1 MRNLLPLLLMCL
13 FVSTAQA
20 QDFDIYVSDAG
31 GFETPPWQIL
41 KFDENGE
48 NPEVF
53 ISQNL
58 AWPQDILFL
67 EGSNTVLISNLS
79 SGQINRHNASTGAFI
94 ETFANVVNGPTRM
107 KIGPDGLL
115 YVLQWNNIA
124 PVRRYELDGT
134 FVDDFTDIG
143 VNQAIGLDWDSAGN
157 LYVSS
162 YNGDFVQL
170 FDTNGVAQRFFIST
184 NLTGPTNIWFN
195 DAGEMLVNDFDGGNV
210 RRFDS
215 DGNYLGD
222 FILGILQAE
231 GVDFYPNGDIII
243 GSGGDS
249 TVRLYDSE
257 GTLIENIVSSGSGGL
272 IQPNAVALREQT
284 GDFTIN
290 AGLND
295 AWFNSATPGQG
306 FFVTVFPDSGTIFLA
321 WFTYDTERP
330 DDSVTAILGE
340 PGHRWLTAFGS
351 YTGDSA
357 TLDIELTSGGI
368 FNSAQPMPTQVLD
381 GTITIEWSSCEN
393 AVLTYDVTSAGVQG
407 TIPLTRIALD
417 NVARCVELS
426 GEAGSESG

>member
-1 MRNLLPLLLMCL
+1 MRNLLLILLACIFSSSLQ
-13 FVSTAQA
+13 AQA
-20 QDFDIYVSDAG
+20 FDIYVSDAG
-31 GFETPPWQIL
+31 NFQTPPWQIL

-79 SGQINRHNASTGAFI
+79 SGQINRHDADTGAFI

-124 PVRRYELDGT
+124 PVLRYQLDGT
-134 FVDDFTDIG
+134 FVDSFTSVG

-162 YNGDFVQL
+162 YNGAFVQY
-170 FDTNGVAQRFFIST
+170 FDSSGNDLGFFITT
-184 NLTGPTNIWFN
+184 NLVGPTNIWFN
-195 DAGEMLVNDFDGGNV
+195 GSGELLVNDFDGGNV

-215 DGNYLGD
+215 LGNYLSD
-222 FILGILQAE
+222 FILGILEPE
-231 GVDFYPNGDIII
+231 GVDMYPNGDIII

-249 TVRLYDSE
+249 SVRRYSSS
-257 GTLIENIVSSGSGGL
+257 GQLIENIVSSGSGGL
-272 IQPNAVALREQT
+272 IQPNAVVLRPQT
-284 GDFTIN
+284 GGFTIN

-295 AWFNSATPGQG
+295 AWFNAATPGQG
-306 FFVTVFPDSGTIFLA
+306 FFVTVFPDSGQVFLA

-330 DDSVTAILGE
+330 DESVTAILGE
-340 PGHRWLTAFGS
+340 PGHRWLTAFGNYS
-351 YTGDSA
+351 GDTV
-357 TLDIELTSGGI
+357 TLDVEVTSGGI
-368 FNSAQPMPTQVLD
+368 FDSALPAPDQVLD
-381 GTITIEWSSCEN
+381 GTITITWSSCEN
-393 AVLTYDVTSAGVQG
+393 AVLTYNIPSAGVQG

-417 NVARCVELS
+417 NVARCVVLSAQS
-426 GEAGSESG
+426 GE